1 MKNNFLGYNNWMH
14 FSTSKKLIKK
24 KGISSATVY
33 MLTQNVFWK
42 GKNNK
47 QRSTGRYSLCCS
59 KIWKKN

>member
-24 KGISSATVY
+24 NGISSATVY

-42 GKNNK
+42 GKIIDK
-47 QRSTGRYSLCCS
+47 EVL
-59 KIWKKN
+59 